1 MDNACYLR
9 FVRKAEKRSWKSFR
23 RLGRDGRKKKKKKKV
38 SSRKEKGKSSERES
52 VGGGPKEK
60 KKKKVFSLTL
70 AKTATR
76 NKF

>member
-23 RLGRDGRKKKKKKKV
+23 RLGRDGRKKKKKKR